1 MARPK
6 ATPEQ
11 RAQVRRS
18 IKRAAAE
25 LYREE
30 GLAGV
35 SARSVAKK
43 AGVSVGTIYSYFG
56 DLAGL
61 GRSLWEGRVA
71 KQDEVFREVARQH
84 DDPLARIEALL
95 EAYLTFGIEQHELY
109 RSVLL
114 FVRPKGEGKPEQ
126 QPVNAF
132 AFPTLLKSAIEQGQ
146 TAGQIRSGDADN
158 LTQLLWSGAHG
169 AIALPINLDRVALK
183 AVEAMK
189 GDAVGAFMGLLSR

>member
-11 RAQVRRS
+11 RAEVRRS

-30 GLAGV
+30 GLGAV
-35 SARSVAKK
+35 SARAVAKK

-61 GRSLWEGRVA
+61 GQSLWEGRVA
-71 KQDEVFREVARQH
+71 RQEDVFREIAAQH
-84 DDPLARIEALL
+84 EDPLARINALL

-114 FVRPKGEGKPEQ
+114 FVRPAAMGEPERQ
-126 QPVNAF
+126 DVSAV
-132 AFPTLLKSAIEQGQ
+132 AFPALLKAAIEQGQ
-146 TAGQIRSGDADN
+146 AAGQVRGGDAGD
-158 LTQLLWSGAHG
+158 LAQLLWSGVHG
-169 AIALPINLDRVALK
+169 AIALPINLARVELKPVDELKTVTIDR
-183 AVEAMK
+183 
-189 GDAVGAFMGLLSR
+189 LLSMLNP